1 MTTVLS
7 YPAPDSSPDVPAA
20 DTPDNPLVKQ
30 APPPAP
36 TGNNV
41 AATGIQALQ
50 ATGVAATPADAAQPA
65 LPESGQCGSPANG
78 WSPAGIPAN
87 GWARLRRG
95 LKITDALPDLTKKWT
110 VTRWA

>member
-7 YPAPDSSPDVPAA
+7 FSAPDSFPDAPAA
-20 DTPDNPLVKQ
+20 ATPDNPPVKQ
-30 APPPAP
+30 ACSSAL
-36 TGNNV
+36 TGSNV
-41 AATGIQALQ
+41 AATSIQALQ
-50 ATGVAATPADAAQPA
+50 ATGIAATPADAARPA

-78 WSPAGIPAN
+78 WSPAGILAK